1 MTPPLLSNFIN
12 PTLTCSQQATTL
24 ELMAKMADGK
34 HDVIAVI
41 DVDGHPLGIIRLKS
55 LINHLCRLGHWP
67 MAGSSAV
74 PPTCSDCAGN
84 HGDQLDSPLLPAADI
99 LEPCELISAE
109 SSVTSWW
116 STFEAGMPTTE
127 TSSLSKVRDSP
138 SNWIVVDHE
147 QRYLGLL
154 DCEAAWQWLVQ
165 AAYRQSSPQFPSVVA
180 PAPDQASERAMT
192 NIHAYGAGMIAAS
205 QNSQLSRESSMAIG
219 TASNLPSWFTQ
230 HSIIQREQAWLLE
243 LSHELKSPL
252 TSLLGLSALLQD
264 SRLGVLN
271 ERQTR
276 YVQLI
281 HQGVRQ
287 LIAQVNYLLDWA
299 RIEAGQ
305 LTLSPR
311 VVDLNQLWPQVK
323 QGLCTQSVLTS
334 QDLEGLDSRLLWPE
348 TVEIKTVVADPL
360 RLQQILQHLISN
372 ALKHTDQDTV
382 CGLTVEVWGTWT
394 AITVWDQGDGI
405 PTGWQSLLFP
415 QQPLLPTGED
425 ARQNRMNLALMLSW
439 QLARL
444 HGGDL
449 SFVSSARQG
458 NRFTLL
464 LPNQDES
471 ESSTAPVSPSSVG
484 TKLLLLACAEP
495 DFIEAVLATFQ
506 GTHYRLAI
514 ARSLA
519 EVVDKLTRLHPEA
532 LLLHITDWTEAVLS
546 RLGPQNGTFL
556 PLTIGLGQVSSD
568 MEVSWPLDT
577 WLSPDALDTLPT
589 LLDQAI
595 TTAIPKTPDLDGL
608 TILYLKADLNPPK
621 AFVSHP
627 GFNLSTWL
635 HHQNCRLLEVDDV
648 LQADLLS
655 RVWRPDVVI
664 IDREITQPIHLFA
677 QINQLSNLRTYPLV
691 VFTLSMLEA
700 SYQFPDLRIFS
711 CLEPFQAA
719 PSTYAASLASTIYQA
734 ADNGA

>member
-1 MTPPLLSNFIN
+1 MVAV
-12 PTLTCSQQATTL
+12 SQ
-24 ELMAKMADGK
+24 D
-34 HDVIAVI
+34 
-41 DVDGHPLGIIRLKS
+41 
-55 LINHLCRLGHWP
+55 
-67 MAGSSAV
+67 
-74 PPTCSDCAGN
+74 
-84 HGDQLDSPLLPAADI
+84 
-99 LEPCELISAE
+99 
-109 SSVTSWW
+109 
-116 STFEAGMPTTE
+116 
-127 TSSLSKVRDSP
+127 
-138 SNWIVVDHE
+138 
-147 QRYLGLL
+147 
-154 DCEAAWQWLVQ
+154 
-165 AAYRQSSPQFPSVVA
+165 
-180 PAPDQASERAMT
+180 
-192 NIHAYGAGMIAAS
+192 
-205 QNSQLSRESSMAIG
+205 SQLSHD
-219 TASNLPSWFTQ
+219 ASGAAGDSADLPNLLTQ
-230 HSIIQREQAWLLE
+230 RSIIQREQAWLLE

-264 SRLGVLN
+264 SRLGDLN

-311 VVDLNQLWPQVK
+311 VVNLSQLWRQVK

-334 QDLEGLDSRLLWPE
+334 QDLAGLDSRLLWPE
-348 TVEIKTVVADPL
+348 TCEIETVVADPL
-360 RLQQILQHLISN
+360 RLQQILQHLIGN
-372 ALKHTDQDTV
+372 ALKHTEQDTV
-382 CGLTVEVWGTWT
+382 CGLTVDVWGTWT

-405 PTGWQSLLFP
+405 PAGWQSLLFP

-464 LPNQDES
+464 LPNQDLSNS
-471 ESSTAPVSPSSVG
+471 ESSFASVPPAEVN

-495 DFIEAVLATFQ
+495 DFIEAVLEVFQ
-506 GTHYRLAI
+506 GSHYRLAI

-532 LLLHITDWTEAVLS
+532 LLLHVTHWTEAVLS
-546 RLGPQNGTFL
+546 RLGLQNGTFL
-556 PLTIGLGQVSSD
+556 PLTVGLGQVSAD
-568 MEVSWPLDT
+568 MEVSWPLDA
-577 WLSPDALDTLPT
+577 WLSPDALDQLPV

-595 TTAIPKTPDLDGL
+595 ATAIPKTPDLEGL

-621 AFVSHP
+621 TFVSHP

-635 HHQNCRLLEVDDV
+635 HHQNCRLLEVDDAG
-648 LQADLLS
+648 QADLLS

-664 IDREITQPIHLFA
+664 IDREIAQPIQLFA
-677 QINQLSNLRTYPLV
+677 QINQLSNLKTYPLI
-691 VFTLSMLEA
+691 VFTLAMLEA

-719 PSTYAASLASTIYQA
+719 PSTYAASLASIIYQA
-734 ADNGA
+734 ADDRG